1 MVYLFAVH
9 HLGFGLS
16 RIQLLGGGIVPGFV
30 LSAFKVDAI
39 FRGELRL
46 TIRSAA
52 WVLAP
57 VVAESVVALLIW
69 HRLPIDLVAVA
80 ATFLLVAALLGCIY
94 WRSIPALI
102 AVAVVCTFLYERTLI
117 LSRSLETIHVSSK
130 LIDAIEPQ
138 APDGDRFAIADNT
151 ITALPPNQE
160 ALFGLKSVNF
170 YDSLSSRR
178 YQELVNKWSLSGTLT
193 YGRYLKFLDI
203 ESALADPAFPF
214 SNVKVI
220 LSKRSLKTDRLK
232 LAAEANGI
240 KLYETITIPIE
251 VLQTPRFKFLNEGE
265 ATIAPSAGSANLLS
279 RLVEWLNDFQ
289 KIEVTTSPGE
299 TLLFVSQQ
307 YHRAWRATSHQ
318 GSLRTVTA
326 NGFYQGVIVPS
337 YTSEV
342 ELFFRPFALW
352 IWLPQL
358 LFAVS
363 GTLLLLRSA
372 LLIGGRQR
380 GAALSRA
387 DSPQPPSQNS

>member
-16 RIQLLGGGIVPGFV
+16 RIQLLGSGIVPGFV

-69 HRLPIDLVAVA
+69 HRLPIDLAAVA
-80 ATFLLVAALLGCIY
+80 ATFLLAAALLGCIY

-102 AVAVVCTFLYERTLI
+102 AVAVVCTFLYGRTLI
-117 LSRSLETIHVSSK
+117 LSRPLETIHVSSK
-130 LIDAIEPQ
+130 LIDAIKPQ

-160 ALFGLKSVNF
+160 ALFGLKSVNS
-170 YDSLSSRR
+170 YDSLSLRR

-251 VLQTPRFKFLNEGE
+251 VLQTPRFKFLNEGGSHDRSIGRVGE
-265 ATIAPSAGSANLLS
+265 SLITPSGMA
-279 RLVEWLNDFQ
+279 E
-289 KIEVTTSPGE
+289 
-299 TLLFVSQQ
+299 
-307 YHRAWRATSHQ
+307 
-318 GSLRTVTA
+318 
-326 NGFYQGVIVPS
+326 
-337 YTSEV
+337 
-342 ELFFRPFALW
+342 
-352 IWLPQL
+352 
-358 LFAVS
+358 
-363 GTLLLLRSA
+363 
-372 LLIGGRQR
+372 
-380 GAALSRA
+380 
-387 DSPQPPSQNS
+387 

>member
-318 GSLRTVTA
+318 RSLRTVTA